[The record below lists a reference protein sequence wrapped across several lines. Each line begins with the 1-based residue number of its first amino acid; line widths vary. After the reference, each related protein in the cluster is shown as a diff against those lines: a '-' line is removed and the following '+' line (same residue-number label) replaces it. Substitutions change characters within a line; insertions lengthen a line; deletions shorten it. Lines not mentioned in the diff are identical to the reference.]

1 MKIVILE
8 DYPDRLVETVKQLND
23 ICLEKCE
30 VEVLVYD
37 PQDDYG
43 KKTEELAEMLS
54 CQVAIVDY
62 WDLEEKLDELYNDTD
77 TFFLFDTDIDRGA
90 VIEVF
95 KYRINVRYA
104 LKKRDDAK
112 NQPYRIWFYTTVEH
126 LKRAIEREFEEHVI
140 VAGQSGTSL
149 NLNIKGC
156 PTFCE
161 ALGLYKT
168 V

>member
-23 ICLEKCE
+23 ICPEECE

-43 KKTEELAEMLS
+43 KTTEDLSKMLE
-54 CQVAIVDY
+54 CQVTFVDY
-62 WDLEEKLDELYNDTD
+62 WDLEEKLDELYNDINTL
-77 TFFLFDTDIDRGA
+77 FLFDTDINRGA

-95 KYRINVRYA
+95 KHRINVRYA
-104 LKKRDDAK
+104 LEKKDDAK
-112 NQPYRIWFYTTVEH
+112 KQPYRIWFYTTVEH
-126 LKRAIEREFEEHVI
+126 LKRAINRTFEKYVI
-140 VAGQSGTSL
+140 VAEQSGTSL
-149 NLNIKGC
+149 SLNIEGC

-161 ALGLYKT
+161 ALGLHQT

>member
-8 DYPDRLVETVKQLND
+8 DYPDRLGETVKQLND
-23 ICLEKCE
+23 ICPEKCE

-37 PQDDYG
+37 PQNDYG
-43 KKTEELAEMLS
+43 KKTDELAEMLS
-54 CQVAIVDY
+54 CQVTIVDY
-62 WDLEEKLDELYNDTD
+62 WHFEEKLDELYENTD
-77 TFFLFDTDIDRGA
+77 TLFLFDTDIDRGA

-104 LKKRDDAK
+104 MKKKAE

-126 LKRAIEREFEEHVI
+126 LKCAIEREFGDHVI

-149 NLNIKGC
+149 KLNIEEC
-156 PTFCE
+156 PTFCK
-161 ALGLYKT
+161 ALGLQE
-168 V
+168 VV

>member
-1 MKIVILE
+1 MRIVILE
-8 DYPDRLVETVKQLND
+8 DYPDRLVETVNQLND
-23 ICLEKCE
+23 ICPEECE

-37 PQDDYG
+37 PQGDYG

-54 CQVAIVDY
+54 CQVTVVNY
-62 WDLEEKLDELYNDTD
+62 WNLEEKLDELYNDIGTL
-77 TFFLFDTDIDRGA
+77 FLFDTDIDRGA

-95 KYRINVRYA
+95 EYRINVRYA
-104 LKKRDDAK
+104 LKKRDDAE

-126 LKRAIEREFEEHVI
+126 LKRAIERTFGEHVI

-149 NLNIKGC
+149 SLNIEGC

-161 ALGLYKT
+161 ALGLHQT